1 MSVTDKRFEDER
13 MVDGV
18 LHSSLTSDELLKAV
32 RKMEIRND
40 DIIVVTHTKAG
51 TTWMQEIVS
60 VLFYGCDFKKADS
73 KSIIERFLFLDIH
86 IPECA
91 VGPHEIAD
99 SLPSPRLIKTHFQQ
113 HQMPEQ
119 MLTNKAKVVYVGRN
133 AKDNAVSL
141 FHFCNIVSHLRTY
154 EWDSFFYDFCNNKA
168 HRGSWFDINLYWWSR
183 RNDDNVLF
191 IKYEDMQKDL
201 SSVIVKVSEF
211 FGWPIPDGKLDEIV
225 NHCSFVSM
233 KKNPKTNYSDSTTV
247 GVNFKASTPFMRKGK
262 VGDWKNYFTVA
273 QSEEF
278 DKIYEEKMKG
288 TGLVF
293 DYEL

>member
-1 MSVTDKRFEDER
+1 MSPVTDKRFEDQR

-18 LHSSLTSDELLKAV
+18 LHACVTSDELLKAV

-40 DIIVVTHTKAG
+40 DIIVMTYPKAG

-73 KSIIERFLFLDIH
+73 KSIRDRFLFLDMQ
-86 IPECA
+86 ELDSD
-91 VGPHEIAD
+91 VGPHEVAD
-99 SLPSPRLIKTHFQQ
+99 SLPSPRLIKTHLPKQ
-113 HQMPEQ
+113 HMPEQ

-141 FHFCNIVSHLRTY
+141 FHFTNAISFMRTY
-154 EWDSFFYDFCNNKA
+154 EWDDFFNDFCNDKA
-168 HRGSWFDINLYWWSR
+168 HSGSWFEVNKYWWSR

-191 IKYEDMQKDL
+191 LKYEDMHKDL
-201 SSVIVKVSEF
+201 PTAIVKVSEF
-211 FGWPIPDGKLDEIV
+211 FGWPIPDGKLDEVV
-225 NHCSFVSM
+225 NHCTFGSM
-233 KKNPKTNYSDSTTV
+233 KKNPKTNYSDSASLDV
-247 GVNFKASTPFMRKGK
+247 KSTPFMRKGK
-262 VGDWKNYFTVA
+262 IGDWKNYFTVA

-293 DYEL
+293 DYE